1 MICRTRLSEDF
12 DGLALDT
19 GLGFSVNLS
28 TAVDLPNAFTLPKSH
43 QTKFFCGA
51 PHIWKDMS
59 RGLLSVDIGPHF
71 AYKITN
77 ALEGVWRIGENH
89 GTQETS
95 QEAEEGQGP
104 APH

>member
-1 MICRTRLSEDF
+1 
-12 DGLALDT
+12 
-19 GLGFSVNLS
+19 
-28 TAVDLPNAFTLPKSH
+28 
-43 QTKFFCGA
+43 
-51 PHIWKDMS
+51 MS